1 MGAESVNEQEGRCRC
16 QLGQQGRVMVRW
28 INLEFSLLFIQA
40 YSTRGDA
47 SGSEIQQVAIVIAS

>member
-1 MGAESVNEQEGRCRC
+1 
-16 QLGQQGRVMVRW
+16 MVRW